1 MIIRVGFSNDTSNHP
16 APHKALFKLPPDMDL
31 VPFLVVEKNLN
42 QFTSRF
48 SGRNESFF
56 VVEQARSAEYLVAV
70 ETIEK
75 DLEVMACIV
84 PQNHNFDAEV
94 YWHSFPFQS
103 GKTIFL
109 ENGELMRKREK
120 RSGKGNRPI
129 FLKDVRPSKDRVLF
143 FAEMAISANN
153 RPFLQINLQFPQ
165 INWRL
170 PVIHRQLPQIVLPS
184 TNQMLSQP
192 ESPSH
197 WSDKTI
203 FN

>member
-1 MIIRVGFSNDTSNHP
+1 
-16 APHKALFKLPPDMDL
+16 MDL
-31 VPFLVVEKNLN
+31 VPFLAVEKIHH

-103 GKTIFL
+103 GKTIFYGKWGAH
-109 ENGELMRKREK
+109 EKKEGKIRE
-120 RSGKGNRPI
+120 RQPTN
-129 FLKDVRPSKDRVLF
+129 LF
-143 FAEMAISANN
+143 
-153 RPFLQINLQFPQ
+153 Q
-165 INWRL
+165 
-170 PVIHRQLPQIVLPS
+170 RQR
-184 TNQMLSQP
+184 
-192 ESPSH
+192 
-197 WSDKTI
+197 
-203 FN
+203 